1 MYPKIYQSLFHEPWL
16 IDPIAHQSMQK
27 TLIAR
32 INSTEGIMPQK
43 ADMREKERLNSN
55 GEKVR
60 EYKMIG
66 DVAHISVTG
75 VLGKK
80 LSMMESMC
88 GGFDMNKLA
97 DMVKMAADDEKV
109 KSIVIDMDS
118 PGGTVTGTYE
128 TAMMIAE
135 AAKVKPVYGFTE
147 KVAASA
153 AYWLLSQC
161 THIFTT
167 PSAMLGSIGV
177 YMAFMKGGEDMELIK
192 SGKFKAMGLKELTEE
207 ERDLLQER
215 VTDTH
220 LKFKKEVSAK
230 RPVTDDIMEGLTYT
244 GEQSIENGLADSLV
258 MNFDEMMSLIN

>member
-1 MYPKIYQSLFHEPWL
+1 
-16 IDPIAHQSMQK
+16 MQK

-32 INSTEGIMPQK
+32 INSAEGVIPQR
-43 ADMREKERLNSN
+43 ADLREKERISSQ

-60 EYKMIG
+60 NYKMIG
-66 DVAHISVTG
+66 DVAHISVSG

-80 LSMMESMC
+80 LSMMESAC
-88 GGFDMNKLA
+88 GGYDMNHLA
-97 DMVKMAADDEKV
+97 SMVQMAAEDDKV
-109 KSIVIDMDS
+109 KAMVIDKDS

-128 TAMMIAE
+128 TATMIAE
-135 AAKVKPVYGFTE
+135 AAKIKPVYGFTE
-147 KVAASA
+147 TMSASA
-153 AYWLLSQC
+153 SYWMLSQC